1 MDMTLGVNC
10 EFYRECPLFDP
21 ELEKMGADDKAGWQI
36 TCYYKK
42 HCENAINMFLQKQ
55 VKEADQKYHAR
66 YEPLYAPFDFN
77 FVKDSREK
85 Q

>member
-42 HCENAINMFLQKQ
+42 HCENAIHMFLQKQ
-55 VKEADQKYHAR
+55 ENKTRQTDTASSSW
-66 YEPLYAPFDFN
+66 FN
-77 FVKDSREK
+77 FIDDSREK